1 MSVTIARSDPVPR
14 TDTKLLPFTIVEDD
28 SGEPVEL
35 SGATITWELRKRTPY
50 DAAITL
56 DDEGVSI
63 TERDNAAGEFTI
75 RIEQNATED
84 LEFATYRERLR
95 IVDNEGNQTTW
106 IGEVP
111 IVEDA

>member
-28 SGEPVEL
+28 SGEPVSL

>member
-1 MSVTIARSDPVPR
+1 MSVTIARSDPIPR
-14 TDTKLLPFTIVEDD
+14 TDTKLLPFTIVEDETGD
-28 SGEPVEL
+28 PVGL
-35 SGATITWELRKRTPY
+35 SGATITWELRKRTAY
-50 DAAITL
+50 EAEITL
-56 DDEGVSI
+56 DDAGVSI
-63 TERDNAAGEFTI
+63 TERDNAAGEFSV

-95 IVDNEGNQTTW
+95 IVDDDGNQTTW

>member
-84 LEFATYRERLR
+84 LEFTTYRERLR

>member
-1 MSVTIARSDPVPR
+1 MSVTIARSDPIPR

-28 SGEPVEL
+28 TGDPVSL
-35 SGATITWELRKRTPY
+35 DGATITWELRKRTPY
-50 DAAITL
+50 EAAITL
-56 DDEGVSI
+56 DDAGVSI
-63 TERDNAAGEFTI
+63 TERDNDAGEFTV

-95 IVDNEGNQTTW
+95 IVDGDGNQTTW

>member
-1 MSVTIARSDPVPR
+1 MSVKIARSDPIPR
-14 TDTKLLPFTIVEDD
+14 TDTKLLPFRIIDD
-28 SGEPVEL
+28 DTESPINL
-35 SGATITWELRKRTPY
+35 SDATITWELRKRTPY

-56 DDEGVSI
+56 EDAGVSI
-63 TERDNAAGEFTI
+63 SERDNAAGEFTI
-75 RIEQNATED
+75 RVEQNATED

>member
-1 MSVTIARSDPVPR
+1 MSVTIARSDPIPR
-14 TDTKLLPFTIVEDD
+14 TDTKLLPFSIVDND
-28 SGEPVEL
+28 TGSPVIL
-35 SGATITWELRKRTPY
+35 SDATITWELRKRTPY

-56 DDEGVSI
+56 DDAGVSI
-63 TERDNAAGEFTI
+63 IERDNAAGEFTI

-84 LEFATYRERLR
+84 LEFTTYRERLR

>member
-28 SGEPVEL
+28 TGEPVSL

-50 DAAITL
+50 NAAITL
-56 DDEGVSI
+56 DDAGVSI
-63 TERDNAAGEFTI
+63 TERDDDAGEFTI

-84 LEFATYRERLR
+84 LEFTTYRERLR